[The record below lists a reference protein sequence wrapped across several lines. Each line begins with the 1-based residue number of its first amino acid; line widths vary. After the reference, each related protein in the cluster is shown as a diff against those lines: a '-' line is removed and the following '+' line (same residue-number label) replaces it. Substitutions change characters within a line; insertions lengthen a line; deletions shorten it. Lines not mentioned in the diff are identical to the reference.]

1 MKTVLITGASRGIGR
16 ACAEYF
22 AKNGW
27 RVVINYNNSEEAAQ
41 SLAETINK
49 NGGEAYAF
57 KADVGITNECKTLV
71 EYAAK
76 VGGGKIDALVNN
88 AAIDAI
94 MPFDMMPIEDERRMF
109 DVNLFGAMNCTRFAL
124 PYMIS
129 AKNGSIVNVSSI
141 WGRVGA
147 SCEVQYSTT
156 KAALIGFT
164 KALSKEVAPSGVRV
178 NCVAPGIIATDINK
192 SLTKDELDE
201 FLADVPMGR
210 MGTPEEVADCAYFLC
225 DSTYVTGQVLGVD
238 GGYI

>member
-1 MKTVLITGASRGIGR
+1 MRTVLITGASRGIGR

-27 RVVINYNNSEEAAQ
+27 RVVINYNNSEAAAQ
-41 SLAETINK
+41 SLAQTINQ

-57 KADVGITNECKTLV
+57 KADVGNTDECKALV
-71 EYAAK
+71 EYAVG
-76 VGGGKIDALVNN
+76 VGGGRLDALVNN
-88 AAIDAI
+88 AAVDAI
-94 MPFDMMPIEDERRMF
+94 MPFDMMPIWDERRMF
-109 DVNLFGAMNCTRFAL
+109 DVNLFGAMDCARFAL

-210 MGTPEEVADCAYFLC
+210 MGTPEEVADCVYFLC
-225 DSTYVTGQVLGVD
+225 DATYVTGQVLGVD